1 VSIVILSESGLIR
14 KFNKMRGFN
23 LVFIVGV
30 LLGLIIIALCEE
42 QNYNDINATSPNELS
57 QTEQPSM
64 LSYVANYLVGM
75 MDQNTVNR
83 LFFLA
88 MGDNG
93 CRSNSVCRAG
103 RYLEQN
109 SFKNYMLM
117 ALDYVVPER
126 YGEDLQVFKT
136 SAMYSPDCDVT
147 YACQA

>member
-1 VSIVILSESGLIR
+1 
-14 KFNKMRGFN
+14 MRGFN
-23 LVFIVGV
+23 LIFIFGV
-30 LLGLIIIALCEE
+30 LWGLIIIALGEE
-42 QNYNDINATSPNELS
+42 SNYNDINSTASDLAHS
-57 QTEQPSM
+57 EQPSM

-75 MDQNTVNR
+75 MDQQTVNR